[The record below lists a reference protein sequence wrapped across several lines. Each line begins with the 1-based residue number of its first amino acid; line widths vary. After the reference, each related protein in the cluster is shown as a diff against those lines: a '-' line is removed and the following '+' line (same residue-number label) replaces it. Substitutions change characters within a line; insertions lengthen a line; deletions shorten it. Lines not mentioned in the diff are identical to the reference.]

1 MQLVAELQAKQL
13 LNVFEHNS
21 HKLFP
26 EFAHVTFYFFLN
38 FYILI

>member
-21 HKLFP
+21 HNKFP
-26 EFAHVTFYFFLN
+26 EFAHVPFIFFN
-38 FYILI
+38 KIFII